1 MNGLPPISVH
11 HRPQRHINTQEN
23 PMASILFTIV
33 PVVLTF
39 AVAAWSPNSKQDSST
54 LQRCPNC

>member
-1 MNGLPPISVH
+1 VDRHRSQSEPPKT
-11 HRPQRHINTQEN
+11 INTQEN

-39 AVAAWSPNSKQDSST
+39 AVAAWSPTSKQDSGSM
-54 LQRCPNC
+54 QRCTNC

>member
-1 MNGLPPISVH
+1 VGH
-11 HRPQRHINTQEN
+11 HRPQSEPPKTINTQEN

-39 AVAAWSPNSKQDSST
+39 AVAAWSPTSKQDSGSM
-54 LQRCPNC
+54 QRCTNC